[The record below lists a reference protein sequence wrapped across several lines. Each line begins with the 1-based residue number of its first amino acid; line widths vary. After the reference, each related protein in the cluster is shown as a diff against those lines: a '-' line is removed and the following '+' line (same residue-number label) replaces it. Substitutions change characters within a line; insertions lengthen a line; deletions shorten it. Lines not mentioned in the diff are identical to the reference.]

1 MKNFWLVA
9 AALALALAPL
19 MALAAGPGAVRKQ
32 VESSMLVTGE
42 VVITADGRVDTI
54 ALDQP
59 EKLPTGIVDFVQG
72 QVRQWTFEPVLRE
85 GRAVPAR
92 SRMSVRVV
100 GRKIDKDSVS
110 IAIRNAAF
118 PGPAPAEGE
127 SVSSRSMRPPSYPR
141 AAASGGATGTTYLA
155 LKIDRDGKVADVI
168 VEQVNLTVVA
178 SENEMVKLRQLFA
191 NASLAAARKWT
202 FRPPTTGELAGA
214 EYWSARVPVDYRLDG
229 QRPRTGYGS
238 WQSYVP
244 GPRQSIPWQEDPESA
259 SFSPDALADGGVY
272 LAGAQNQL
280 RLLTALDEG

>member
-1 MKNFWLVA
+1 MKNSWLVA
-9 AALALALAPL
+9 AALALVPL
-19 MALAAGPGAVRKQ
+19 MATAAGPREVRKQ

-42 VVITADGRVDTI
+42 VAITADGRVDTI

-59 EKLPTGIVDFVQG
+59 EKLPPGIVDFVQG
-72 QVRQWTFEPVLRE
+72 QVRDWTFEPVLRE

-100 GRKIDKDSVS
+100 GKKIDKDRAT

-127 SVSSRSMRPPSYPR
+127 SVSSKSMRPPSYPP
-141 AAASGGATGTTYLA
+141 AAANGGATGTTYLV
-155 LKIDRDGKVADVI
+155 LKIGRDGKVIDVI

-178 SENEMVKLRQLFA
+178 RENDMVKLRKLFA

-202 FRPPTTGELAGA
+202 FRPPTIGELAGA
-214 EYWSARVPVDYRLDG
+214 EYWSARVPCEYLLDG
-229 QRPRTGYGS
+229 QRPGTAYGS

-244 GPRQSIPWQEDPESA
+244 GPRQSIPWQEDSESA
-259 SFSPDALADGGVY
+259 SFSPDALAEGGVY
-272 LAGAQNQL
+272 LAGGKNQL
-280 RLLTALDEG
+280 RLLTALDQG